1 MTNKNEAVEVVAVEV
16 ETVAKPKRVRKV
28 TPKVT
33 KTAVEIINE
42 IEVLTADVDN
52 LKVALSEVAPN
63 SVLHPIAANLLSD
76 KKAELKAA
84 LALVYTV

>member
-1 MTNKNEAVEVVAVEV
+1 MTNKNEAVEIVAVEV
-16 ETVAKPKRVRKV
+16 EAKPKRVRKV

-33 KTAVEIINE
+33 KTAVEIIHE
-42 IEVLTADVDN
+42 IEVLTADVEN
-52 LKVALSEVAPN
+52 LEVALSEVAPN